1 MADFLKSNIG
11 FDRRLKQKFHFVDY
25 SPMELSHIFTS
36 KLLKQKMRFPYGM
49 EPDIADCFNSIP
61 KEIKANHN
69 ASLVDD
75 LLRDIKYAQEQRLS
89 FNFTLAEA
97 TKYTTD
103 DIKIGIKSFLQQY
116 SRKRGEKLTKAT
128 QTPSYQVMLHIK
140 GVGIVPRSPI

>member
-25 SPMELSHIFTS
+25 SPTELSHIFTS

-49 EPDIADCFNSIP
+49 EPDIA
-61 KEIKANHN
+61 A
-69 ASLVDD
+69 
-75 LLRDIKYAQEQRLS
+75 
-89 FNFTLAEA
+89 
-97 TKYTTD
+97 D

-128 QTPSYQVMLHIK
+128 FYQVMLHIK
-140 GVGIVPRSPI
+140 DVGIVPGSPI

>member
-11 FDRRLKQKFHFVDY
+11 FDRSLKQKFSFVDY
-25 SPMELSHIFTS
+25 FPPMELSHIFTS
-36 KLLKQKMRFPYGM
+36 KLLKQKMRFPYGGM
-49 EPDIADCFNSIP
+49 EPEIADCFNSIP
-61 KEIKANHN
+61 KEIRANHN
-69 ASLVDD
+69 VSLVDD

-128 QTPSYQVMLHIK
+128 SYQVMLHIK